1 MRRLLFIS
9 IVLLMA
15 GAIGLQAQEHV
26 ERPDSLVRKPEPR
39 ANPFPMLGYY
49 GYSSIGRYFFLPL
62 DPGEFETKED
72 RAARINAETYRRV
85 MESVNYN
92 LSWTRPPHLTRA
104 QSIALFVAQLFLSNP
119 GKRPD
124 GTVPVMSSVPFS
136 YIYTPGWAPRENPY
150 SPDVFPQCIRLEY
163 DSKSGT
169 YKQVMVDWNDFQK
182 NLNRGI
188 GNPNFNAPVPVKR
201 FTTAEKMVD

>member
-26 ERPDSLVRKPEPR
+26 ERPDSLARKPEPR

-150 SPDVFPQCIRLEY
+150 SPDVFPPTSFRAL
-163 DSKSGT
+163 
-169 YKQVMVDWNDFQK
+169 
-182 NLNRGI
+182 
-188 GNPNFNAPVPVKR
+188 APAAPADLPPAAADVKR
-201 FTTAEKMVD
+201 RDFRFKLKAGRAPLPL

>member
-1 MRRLLFIS
+1 
-9 IVLLMA
+9 MA

-39 ANPFPMLGYY
+39 ENPFPMLGYY

-92 LSWTRPPHLTRA
+92 PSYPGTEHRPVCGP
-104 QSIALFVAQLFLSNP
+104 ALPFLSRQTSGRNSP
-119 GKRPD
+119 RYELRAVFLYLHSRL
-124 GTVPVMSSVPFS
+124 GT
-136 YIYTPGWAPRENPY
+136 T
-150 SPDVFPQCIRLEY
+150 
-163 DSKSGT
+163 
-169 YKQVMVDWNDFQK
+169 
-182 NLNRGI
+182 
-188 GNPNFNAPVPVKR
+188 
-201 FTTAEKMVD
+201 